1 MFIYI
6 IREQEPDR
14 CGTVMGSLL
23 TSVYS
28 LSAIYVNKLISFNFF
43 PTALSLCSSSSP
55 FFPRRVRYA
64 VSQINTD
71 ESIVTNWRVNFFLY
85 FFSGKRSR
93 FFSKLTS
100 VFLCVIRQLR
110 GDSKRNVS
118 ARDCL
123 HFSRFRNPA
132 EMSHTCRGTISLHG
146 ALIHTVDACT
156 FVVSNGGTQTFHI
169 KASTEVERQQWVT
182 ALELAKAKAI
192 QAMESGLYSSVIVV
206 CTYKLMLRFL
216 HISFSHGSFV
226 KYLTIRWENLRKI

>member
-1 MFIYI
+1 
-6 IREQEPDR
+6 
-14 CGTVMGSLL
+14 MGSLL

-28 LSAIYVNKLISFNFF
+28 LSAIYANKLISFNFPDRPFALFLLF
-43 PTALSLCSSSSP
+43 PFIFPGESDMRCRRLIQTNQLLQIDVSIFSL
-55 FFPRRVRYA
+55 F
-64 VSQINTD
+64 
-71 ESIVTNWRVNFFLY
+71 

-226 KYLTIRWENLRKI
+226 KYLRWENLREI